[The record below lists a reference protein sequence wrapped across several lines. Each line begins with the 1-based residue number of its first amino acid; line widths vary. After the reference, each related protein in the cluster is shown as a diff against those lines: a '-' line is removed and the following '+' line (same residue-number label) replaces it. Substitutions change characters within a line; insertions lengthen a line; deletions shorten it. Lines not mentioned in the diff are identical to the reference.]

1 MERPLW
7 SGSLAF
13 GIVTIPVRLLAATR
27 DHDLH
32 FHQISRTDRKRIR
45 YRKVA
50 EGGTDEVPASDIVK
64 GYEVKPGHYVVFDD
78 DELTKL
84 AARKS
89 RVIDI
94 SSFVDLTEID
104 PLYFDRPYLLVPDE
118 QGEKPYRLL
127 TQTLQRTGRTGVAQM
142 VMHGKEHIV
151 ALRSIADRLYL
162 HTLRFADEVVRPAAV
177 AAGSKLT
184 ERELSMA
191 ERLIESM
198 HEKFDPKTFVDDYR
212 KRLQAAIARKA
223 QGKTLAIE
231 EEPDEPLSGNAG
243 NLLEALE
250 KSLAGAHG
258 RRATGAPPAKVAR
271 TTRRSTAA
279 PVRKRTRART

>member
-1 MERPLW
+1 MVRPLW
-7 SGSLAF
+7 SGSLSF

-50 EGGTDEVPASDIVK
+50 EGGTDEVPAAEIVK
-64 GYEVKPGHYVVFDD
+64 GYEVKPGQYVVFDD
-78 DELTKL
+78 DELAKL

-94 SSFVDLTEID
+94 GSFVELAEID
-104 PLYFDRPYLLVPDE
+104 PLYFDRPYLLMPDE

-127 TQTLQRTGRTGVAQM
+127 AQTLERTSRTGVAQM

-151 ALRSIADRLYL
+151 AIRSIAKRLYL
-162 HTLRFADEVVRPAAV
+162 HTLRFADEVVRPAPV
-177 AAGSKLT
+177 AASSNVS
-184 ERELSMA
+184 ERELAMA

-198 HEKFDPKTFVDDYR
+198 HEKFDPKIFVDDYR
-212 KRLQAAIARKA
+212 KRLQAAITRKA
-223 QGKTLAIE
+223 HGKTLAIE
-231 EEPDEPLSGNAG
+231 QEVDEPQSGKVG

-250 KSLAGAHG
+250 KSLAGVHG
-258 RRATGAPPAKVAR
+258 RRASGAPSAKPARA
-271 TTRRSTAA
+271 TRRRLPTL
-279 PVRKRTRART
+279 VRKRTSRGA

>member
-50 EGGTDEVPASDIVK
+50 DGGTDEVASADIVK
-64 GYEVKPGHYVVFDD
+64 GYEVKPGQYVVFDE

-84 AARKS
+84 GARKS

-94 SSFVDLTEID
+94 GSFVDLAEID
-104 PLYFDRPYLLVPDE
+104 PLYFDRPYLLAPDE

-127 TQTLQRTGRTGVAQM
+127 TQTLERTGRTGVAQM

-151 ALRSIADRLYL
+151 ALRSIAGRLYL
-162 HTLRFADEVVRPAAV
+162 HTLRFADEVIRPESL
-177 AAGSKLT
+177 AAGAKLSDK
-184 ERELSMA
+184 ELSMA
-191 ERLIESM
+191 EKLIESM
-198 HEKFDPKTFVDDYR
+198 HDTFNPKSFVDDYR

-231 EEPDEPLSGNAG
+231 EESDEPVSGKAG
-243 NLLEALE
+243 NLLDALE

-258 RRATGAPPAKVAR
+258 RRASGAPHAKKAR
-271 TTRRSTAA
+271 TTRSSTAA
-279 PVRKRTRART
+279 PVRKRTSRST

>member
-27 DHDLH
+27 DHDIH
-32 FHQISRTDRKRIR
+32 FHQISRSDRKRIR

-50 EGGTDEVPASDIVK
+50 EGGTEEVPAEDIVK
-64 GYEVKPGHYVVFDD
+64 GYEVKPGQYVVFDD
-78 DELTKL
+78 EELTKL

-94 SSFVDLTEID
+94 GSFVDLAEID
-104 PLYFDRPYLLVPDE
+104 PLYFDRPYLIVPDE

-127 TQTLQRTGRTGVAQM
+127 TQTLERTARTGVAQM

-151 ALRSIADRLYL
+151 AVRSIGHRLYL
-162 HTLRFADEVVRPAAV
+162 HTLRFADEIVRPAAV
-177 AAGSKLT
+177 ATGAKLGDK
-184 ERELSMA
+184 ELAMA

-198 HEKFDPKTFVDDYR
+198 HEKFDPKSFVDDYR

-223 QGKTLAIE
+223 HGKTLAIE
-231 EEPDEPLSGNAG
+231 EEVEEPAADASG

-250 KSLAGAHG
+250 RSLAAHG
-258 RRATGAPPAKVAR
+258 RRAGGAPRAKPARK
-271 TTRRSTAA
+271 TRRTSPTA
-279 PVRKRTRART
+279 RKRTGRGAR